1 MLINLTLGTIVIAA
15 TAVVHTLGLIGIA
28 RFESWLQRRRST
40 VFAMA
45 MTVIGVF
52 FLLTVEVWIWAL
64 VYFALDVVGD
74 FDTALY
80 FSLSS
85 FSTLGFGDV
94 VPTRDWRILAAL
106 EGVNGFLLIG
116 WSTAHLI
123 AASIRVGPFRT
134 GEHF

>member
-1 MLINLTLGTIVIAA
+1 
-15 TAVVHTLGLIGIA
+15 
-28 RFESWLQRRRST
+28 
-40 VFAMA
+40 MA

-64 VYFALDVVGD
+64 VCFALDVVGD

-94 VPTRDWRILAAL
+94 VPTHDRPILAAL